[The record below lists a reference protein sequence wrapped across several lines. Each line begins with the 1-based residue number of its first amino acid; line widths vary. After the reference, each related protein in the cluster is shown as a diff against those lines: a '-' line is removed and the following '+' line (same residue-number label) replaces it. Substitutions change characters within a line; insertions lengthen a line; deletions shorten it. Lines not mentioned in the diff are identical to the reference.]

1 MSKEQQRNLLKKLGV
16 GRYVIHTLFGF
27 THTLGHTSPILSTQP
42 HTHTPYRS
50 SSNGG
55 TGTST
60 VAMVVVL
67 VLPSARAGHLA
78 LRRRLPPAATGSAAQ
93 VQHPAGAS
101 PMAGDRQP
109 EPDRRPPVPLHP
121 RPLPA
126 VRPAHVPPVR
136 LLPRRRGLVGGHG
149 QVLPEGQRPGVP
161 GPAEDGRRQVH
172 RVQLRRRA
180 VVALRR
186 VLAPGAPAVGHGAPQ
201 RAEAGVDGARPC
213 RGGARHAARPEPP
226 RGRRHRRGAQGAH
239 AHGDAQR
246 HLAHGVREEVHRRG
260 GGGWMIE
267 EIFFLNGVFN
277 IGDMVPWLGWLD
289 PQGYI
294 GRMKRL
300 GGMFDRFL
308 EHILDEHVERRRREG
323 DGFAARDMV
332 DLLLQFADDPSLK
345 VPIQRDGVKAFI
357 LELITG
363 STDTTS
369 VSVEWAMS
377 EVLRNPSVLAR
388 ATDELDRVVGRR
400 RLVAEGDIPNL
411 PYLDAVVKE
420 SMRLH
425 PVVPL
430 LVPRVSREDAFSVSV
445 AGAAA
450 SYDIPAGTRVLV
462 NVWAIGRDPAVW
474 GDDAEEFRPERFAAG
489 GERGGVDVKGQD
501 FELLPF
507 GSGRRMCPGFGLG
520 LKMVQLTLAN
530 LLHGFAWRLPGGAA
544 AEELSMEEKFGIS
557 VSRLVQLK
565 AIPEPKLPAHL
576 YDE

>member
-1 MSKEQQRNLLKKLGV
+1 MEVQELVPSPWSSSSSFLVLVLATLLFVAAFLRRRQGARRKYNIPPGPRPWPVIGNLNLIGAL
-16 GRYVIHTLFGF
+16 
-27 THTLGHTSPILSTQP
+27 
-42 HTHTPYRS
+42 PYRS
-50 SSNGG
+50 IRDLSRRYGPLMSLRFG
-55 TGTST
+55 SFP
-60 VAMVVVL
+60 VVVGSSVDMARYFL
-67 VLPSARAGHLA
+67 RANDLAFLDRPRTAAGRYTVYNYAGVLWSHYGEYWRQARRLWVTELLSARRLA
-78 LRRRLPPAATGSAAQ
+78 STEHVRAEEVRAMLRGLSRR
-93 VQHPAGAS
+93 AGA
-101 PMAGDRQP
+101 GT
-109 EPDRRPPVPLHP
+109 
-121 RPLPA
+121 
-126 VRPAHVPPVR
+126 
-136 LLPRRRGLVGGHG
+136 
-149 QVLPEGQRPGVP
+149 
-161 GPAEDGRRQVH
+161 
-172 RVQLRRRA
+172 A
-180 VVALRR
+180 VVLKEHMLMVTLNVISRM
-186 VLAPGAPAVGHGAPQ
+186 VFGKKYIVEEGEGSSPTT
-201 RAEAGVDGARPC
+201 AEEFR
-213 RGGARHAARPEPP
+213 
-226 RGRRHRRGAQGAH
+226 
-239 AHGDAQR
+239 
-246 HLAHGVREEVHRRG
+246 
-260 GGGWMIE
+260 WMIE

>member
-1 MSKEQQRNLLKKLGV
+1 MEVQELV
-16 GRYVIHTLFGF
+16 P
-27 THTLGHTSPILSTQP
+27 SPWP
-42 HTHTPYRS
+42 S
-50 SSNGG
+50 SS
-55 TGTST
+55 SFL
-60 VAMVVVL
+60 VL
-67 VLPSARAGHLA
+67 VLATLLFVAAFLWRRQGARRKYNIPPGPRPWPVIGNLNLIGALPHRSIRDLSRRYGPLMSLRFGSFPVVVGSSVDMARYFLRANDLAFLDRPRTAAGRYTVYNYAGVLWSHYGEYWRQARRLWVTELLSARRLA
-78 LRRRLPPAATGSAAQ
+78 STEHVRAEEVRAMLRGLSRR
-93 VQHPAGAS
+93 AGA
-101 PMAGDRQP
+101 GT
-109 EPDRRPPVPLHP
+109 
-121 RPLPA
+121 
-126 VRPAHVPPVR
+126 
-136 LLPRRRGLVGGHG
+136 
-149 QVLPEGQRPGVP
+149 
-161 GPAEDGRRQVH
+161 
-172 RVQLRRRA
+172 A
-180 VVALRR
+180 VVLKEHMLM
-186 VLAPGAPAVGHGAPQ
+186 VT
-201 RAEAGVDGARPC
+201 
-213 RGGARHAARPEPP
+213 
-226 RGRRHRRGAQGAH
+226 
-239 AHGDAQR
+239 
-246 HLAHGVREEVHRRG
+246 
-260 GGGWMIE
+260 
-267 EIFFLNGVFN
+267 LNV
-277 IGDMVPWLGWLD
+277 ISRM
-289 PQGYI
+289 GYI

>member
-1 MSKEQQRNLLKKLGV
+1 M
-16 GRYVIHTLFGF
+16 
-27 THTLGHTSPILSTQP
+27 
-42 HTHTPYRS
+42 
-50 SSNGG
+50 
-55 TGTST
+55 
-60 VAMVVVL
+60 AVVL
-67 VLPSARAGHLA
+67 VLPRARAGHLA
-78 LRRRLPPAATGSAAQ
+78 LCRRLPPAATGSAAQ

-109 EPDRRPPVPLHP
+109 EPDRRPPAPLHP

-186 VLAPGAPAVGHGAPQ
+186 VLAPGPPAVGHGAPQ
-201 RAEAGVDGARPC
+201 RAEAGVDGARPR
-213 RGGARHAARPEPP
+213 RGGALHAARPAPP

-260 GGGWMIE
+260 GGGFVANDGGGVQPVIQNTGWFRWMIE

-300 GGMFDRFL
+300 GSMFDRFL

-377 EVLRNPSVLAR
+377 EVLRNPSVLAK

-400 RLVAEGDIPNL
+400 RLVAEDDIPNL

-430 LVPRVSREDAFSVSV
+430 LVPRVSREDAYSVSG
-445 AGAAA
+445 AGDGGAAA

-474 GDDAEEFRPERFAAG
+474 GDAAEEFRPERFAG
-489 GERGGVDVKGQD
+489 GEHGGVDVKGQD

-507 GSGRRMCPGFGLG
+507 GSGRRMCPGMGLG
-520 LKMVQLTLAN
+520 LRMVQLTLAN
-530 LLHGFAWRLPGGAA
+530 LLHGFAWRLPGGVAA